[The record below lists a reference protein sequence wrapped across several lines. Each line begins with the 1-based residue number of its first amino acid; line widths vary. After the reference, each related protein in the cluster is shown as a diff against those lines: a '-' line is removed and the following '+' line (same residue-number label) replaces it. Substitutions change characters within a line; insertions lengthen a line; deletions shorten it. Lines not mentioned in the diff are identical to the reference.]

1 MPLLTFFYFYC
12 SVFDVVREDCTLYH
26 QYESK
31 MMKIYCLNRTLM
43 RQKAVGEKDCMCQFS
58 FSLSLK
64 VIFKAR
70 QFWSSKP
77 QLVWISETQGLRNKW
92 ACSCLLLPFYPPSPL
107 PLQMQTNPFPSD
119 FSYKNMSASRQW
131 LWNEEPQKSLTKL
144 ACGKADLS
152 EGWNRTVIGAAF
164 YDSYL
169 PLLIGRWG
177 CFMCSFPGVCAH
189 CSLRLWYSHFAR
201 SFSKQQ
207 ANWPCLNLFPKQ
219 NQSWEHSHLSF
230 DGKRDFCACYFHIHS
245 KTVTSK

>member
-1 MPLLTFFYFYC
+1 
-12 SVFDVVREDCTLYH
+12 
-26 QYESK
+26 
-31 MMKIYCLNRTLM
+31 MKIYCLNHTLM

-92 ACSCLLLPFYPPSPL
+92 ACSCPLLPLYPLSPL
-107 PLQMQTNPFPSD
+107 PLQMQINMFHSD
-119 FSYKNMSASRQW
+119 FSYKNMSVSRHW

-152 EGWNRTVIGAAF
+152 ECWNRTVIGAPAF
-164 YDSYL
+164 CDSYL

-177 CFMCSFPGVCAH
+177 CFMCSFPGVRTVPSACDTLVLQGALA
-189 CSLRLWYSHFAR
+189 S
-201 SFSKQQ
+201 SKQIDS
-207 ANWPCLNLFPKQ
+207 AWIFSP
-219 NQSWEHSHLSF
+219 
-230 DGKRDFCACYFHIHS
+230 S
-245 KTVTSK
+245 KINPGSTVT